1 MAANK
6 EAAVRVVLAPDK
18 FKGSLP
24 APQVAA
30 ALERGLLA
38 AAPNLEIVQ
47 VPVADGGEGT
57 VEAAIGAGYRRHR
70 AIVTG
75 PTGTPLEAAFAVDGR
90 RAVVELAAAS
100 GLDVLPGGRLEP
112 LAATSRGTGELIR
125 AALDAGC
132 TEIVLGV
139 GGSACTDG
147 GAGLLQGLGARLLD
161 DGGADLPHGG
171 GALARLA
178 AVDFSGLDGRLDRT
192 SLVLASDVDNPLLG
206 SDGAAAVFGPQK
218 GASPEQAEQ
227 LDAALGRFVQVLAK
241 ELGPGTRAAA
251 VFPGAGAAGGVGFA
265 ALAVLNARRER
276 GIDVVM
282 ELTGLRRK
290 LDGARLVVTGEGS
303 LDAQS
308 LEGKAPVGVAEAA
321 AAAGVPVYAVCGRNL
336 LPEDRLRAAGI
347 SATFELL
354 ELEPDV
360 QRCMASAPQL
370 LEQTGAAIAAILKE
384 GTAAAALPGK
394 GRPAEA
400 GLLST
405 MKGA

>member
-1 MAANK
+1 M
-6 EAAVRVVLAPDK
+6 EAAKGAGAKVVLAPDK
-18 FKGSLP
+18 FKGSLS
-24 APQVAA
+24 APEVAA

-38 AAPNLEIVQ
+38 ADPELEVIK

-57 VEAAIGAGYRRHR
+57 VEAAVSAGYRRHR
-70 AIVTG
+70 AIVAG
-75 PTGTPLEAAFAVDGR
+75 PTGEALEASFAVDGH
-90 RAVVELAAAS
+90 RAVIELAAAS
-100 GLDVLPGGRLEP
+100 GLDVLPGGLLRP

-147 GAGLLQGLGARLLD
+147 GAGLLQGLGARFMD
-161 DGGADLPHGG
+161 DAGTELPPGGA
-171 GALARLA
+171 ALARLA
-178 AVDFSGLDGRLDRT
+178 TVDLSGLDGRLDRT
-192 SLVLASDVDNPLLG
+192 SVVLASDVDNPLLG
-206 SDGAAAVFGPQK
+206 HNGAAAVFGPQK
-218 GASPEQAEQ
+218 GAAPEDVAL
-227 LDAALGRFVQVLAK
+227 LDAALGRLVEVLAA
-241 ELGPGTRAAA
+241 ELGAGTKAAA

-265 ALAVLNARRER
+265 ALAVLRARRRR

-282 ELTGLRRK
+282 ELTGLHAK
-290 LDGARLVVTGEGS
+290 VQGAQLVITGEGS
-303 LDAQS
+303 LDGQS
-308 LEGKAPVGVAEAA
+308 LEGKAPVGIAQAA
-321 AAAGVPVYAVCGRNL
+321 AAAGAQVFAVCGRNL

-347 SATFELL
+347 SGTFELL

-360 QRCMASAPQL
+360 QKCMASAPQL

-394 GRPAEA
+394 RRPAEA

-405 MKGA
+405 VKGA